1 MSPITNKSMVFV
13 SALCLLAFAAAPAH
27 ALLRGAADSQPAR
40 QLKRCG
46 NAAGEAACITACAS
60 VAGMPICLSDACYGP
75 NGPDFSPNCGKDSR
89 RLSAPKRCGNA
100 AGETA
105 CISACASIALL
116 PVCLSDACYGPN
128 GPDFS
133 PNCGKDSRRL
143 SARKLSA
150 LNVAVPHSSLAVAAP
165 DSSDISSWRVSAKHG
180 TQSGVGVSVSGAGA
194 YAKLT
199 GTMSFS
205 IKHLDDSQTYQ
216 YLKKTYDISGGVSG
230 FWDWIGFGANAS
242 THKTEI
248 HKTFNEVKNQQDVEG
263 KAAFDLEV
271 TGQYPNVEVTA
282 SAYVL
287 ILQIKDS
294 QGNTYNMASSSGGA
308 SDTGAQ
314 DGNGVTLPSK
324 DNAST
329 ITI

>member
-40 QLKRCG
+40 QLHKRCG
-46 NAAGEAACITACAS
+46 NAAGEAACISACAS
-60 VAGMPICLSDACYGP
+60 V
-75 NGPDFSPNCGKDSR
+75 
-89 RLSAPKRCGNA
+89 
-100 AGETA
+100 
-105 CISACASIALL
+105 ALL

-150 LNVAVPHSSLAVAAP
+150 LNVEVPHSSLAVAAP

-216 YLKKTYDISGGVSG
+216 YLKKTYDISGGVKG